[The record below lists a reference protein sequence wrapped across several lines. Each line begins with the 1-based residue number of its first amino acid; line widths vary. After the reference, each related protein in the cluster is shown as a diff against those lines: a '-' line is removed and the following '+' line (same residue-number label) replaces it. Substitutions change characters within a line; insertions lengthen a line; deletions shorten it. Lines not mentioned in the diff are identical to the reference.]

1 MKRFKWMIAESI
13 KRLDWTAQLG
23 LALCLFAA
31 VFQFAVNTPMRSRA
45 EQLQREAAATKKDAE
60 NAVRNHKRRDIRPI
74 NARFNEFYQYFP
86 SRQSTPDWL
95 QKIYGAATNQAV
107 QLTQGEYRLVPD
119 KTGKLVGYQINLPLK
134 GSYAQ
139 VRKFI
144 VQVLNDV
151 PTASLDELTFR
162 REAIGNAEVEAKI
175 RLTLYLRAEQ

>member
-1 MKRFKWMIAESI
+1 MKRFKWMIADSL
-13 KRLDWTAQLG
+13 KRLGWTAQLG
-23 LALCLFAA
+23 LALCAFAV
-31 VFQFAVNTPMRSRA
+31 VFQIGVNGPARSRL
-45 EQLQREAAATKKDAE
+45 EQLQRDAAATKKDAE
-60 NAVRNHKRRDIRPI
+60 DMASNSKHRDIRPVGE
-74 NARFNEFYQYFP
+74 RLSDFYQHFP
-86 SRQSTPDWL
+86 PGQSTPDWL
-95 QKIYGAATNQAV
+95 RKIYIAAANQTI
-107 QLTQGEYRLVPD
+107 QLNQGDYRLVPD
-119 KTGKLVGYQINLPLK
+119 KTGKLAGYQINLPVQ